1 MIIIIIKAS
10 FNHGVG
16 HNHPDSYNTLNAY
29 KSSVLGFLRSISL

>member
-10 FNHGVG
+10 FNHLLDITIL
-16 HNHPDSYNTLNAY
+16 HYNTLNAY